1 MSMSE
6 TGDGQLIK
14 AGLLLAAGVAFA
26 VWQWR
31 DLARARTET
40 ARRRARE
47 AHEAHEAHDAHVG
60 GAGTGSA
67 DAASAAPLGADTEAV
82 PSRGADRS
90 QTQERA

>member
-6 TGDGQLIK
+6 TSDGQLIK

-31 DLARARTET
+31 DLARARAET

-47 AHEAHEAHDAHVG
+47 ASEACEPHHEPAGDAS
-60 GAGTGSA
+60 AGSD
-67 DAASAAPLGADTEAV
+67 DAASAARPGAGTDPAPKHGAE
-82 PSRGADRS
+82 RGQA
-90 QTQERA
+90 QERP